1 MDSFAAAGSIFSDL
15 MTRFFEAEREVLSAT
30 QELRR
35 QLLAVLK
42 DADLGFRPAEGCLT
56 LGELCRE
63 IGEVEYAYIESFRTF
78 RYDFGYRHDAAVSGS
93 VERLAAW
100 YEELDRDLWEVLEG
114 LEEADLARRVDRG
127 GGFTPAAT
135 VQFHIYR
142 EALLIF
148 YAKAD
153 VYLKALG
160 RRVAGDWQSWI
171 GDRADY
177 ETAAE

>member
-1 MDSFAAAGSIFSDL
+1 MQ
-15 MTRFFEAEREVLSAT
+15 EQREVLHAT

-35 QLLAVLK
+35 QLIEVLS
-42 DADLGFRPAEGCLT
+42 DADLDFRPAPGCLT

-63 IGEVEYAYIESFRTF
+63 IGEVQQAYVDSFRTF
-78 RYDFGYRHDAAVSGS
+78 RLDLSYRHQAPVSRG
-93 VERLAAW
+93 VATLAAW
-100 YEELDRDLWEVLEG
+100 YARLDAELQGVLES
-114 LEEADLARRVDRG
+114 LEEADLARTVDRG
-127 GGFTPAAT
+127 AGFTPPVQ

-148 YAKAD
+148 YAKAH

-160 RRVAGDWQSWI
+160 KRVTGPWQWWI

-177 ETAAE
+177 EPVTLPDPREP

>member
-1 MDSFAAAGSIFSDL
+1 
-15 MTRFFEAEREVLSAT
+15 MTRFLEEEREVLSAT

-35 QLLAVLK
+35 QLLAMLT

-78 RYDFGYRHDAAVSGS
+78 RYEFGCRHDEAVSGS

-100 YEELDRDLWEVLEG
+100 YEELDRELWEVLERV
-114 LEEADLARRVDRG
+114 EEADLSRSVDRG
-127 GGFTPAAT
+127 GGFTPPVT

-160 RRVAGDWQSWI
+160 KQVSGTWQSWI

>member
-1 MDSFAAAGSIFSDL
+1 
-15 MTRFFEAEREVLSAT
+15 MTGFMQQQREVLHAT

-35 QLLAVLK
+35 QFLQVLS
-42 DADLGFRPAEGCLT
+42 DADLGFRPAPGCLP

-63 IGEVEYAYIESFRTF
+63 IGEVQQAYIDSFRTY
-78 RYDFGYRHDAAVSGS
+78 RLDLSYRHQAEVSRS
-93 VERLAAW
+93 VAKLGAW
-100 YEELDRDLWEVLEG
+100 YARLDAQLESVLEG
-114 LEEADLARRVDRG
+114 LEEADLTRSVDRG
-127 GGFTPAAT
+127 DGFAPPVE

-148 YAKAD
+148 YAKAH

-160 RRVAGDWQSWI
+160 KRVTGPWLWWI

-177 ETAAE
+177 ESKPE

>member
-1 MDSFAAAGSIFSDL
+1 
-15 MTRFFEAEREVLSAT
+15 MTRFMQEQREVLHAT

-35 QLLAVLK
+35 QFLEVLS
-42 DADLGFRPAEGCLT
+42 DADLGFRPAPGCLP

-63 IGEVEYAYIESFRTF
+63 IGEVQQAYIESFRTF
-78 RYDFGYRHDAAVSGS
+78 RLDLSYRRQAEVSQS
-93 VERLAAW
+93 VETLAAW
-100 YEELDRDLWEVLEG
+100 YARLDAELEAVLEG
-114 LEEADLARRVDRG
+114 LEEADLARNVERG
-127 GGFTPAAT
+127 HGFAPPVP

-148 YAKAD
+148 YAKAH

-160 RRVAGDWQSWI
+160 KRVTGSWQWWI

-177 ETAAE
+177 EPVTPPDPRER

>member
-1 MDSFAAAGSIFSDL
+1 MQ
-15 MTRFFEAEREVLSAT
+15 EQREVLHAT

-35 QLLAVLK
+35 QLLEVLS
-42 DADLGFRPAEGCLT
+42 DADLDCQPAPGCLP

-63 IGEVEYAYIESFRTF
+63 IGEVQQSYIESFRTF
-78 RYDFGYRHDAAVSGS
+78 RLDFSFHHEAGVSRS
-93 VERLAAW
+93 VETLAAW
-100 YEELDRDLWEVLEG
+100 YARLDAELEAVLEG
-114 LEEADLARRVDRG
+114 LEEADLARNVERG
-127 GGFTPAAT
+127 HGFAPPVP

-148 YAKAD
+148 YAKAH

-160 RRVAGDWQSWI
+160 KRVTGPWQWWI

-177 ETAAE
+177 EPVTPPDPRER